1 MPKHTLAKLQ
11 AEIEEVYLVKDPH
24 ITKVM
29 AASVVAHFLS
39 SDPTWIVI
47 LAPSG
52 GCKSEFVNL
61 INSMAW
67 TPPATDARPY
77 SEEQKVYA
85 LSTLTSK
92 TFISGQKAVG
102 KDTSLLM
109 QISSGI
115 ITFKDLTSL
124 LSEQKDERAII
135 MAQLREIYDGKL
147 AKSFGTGETIEWKGK
162 ITILAASTYAIH
174 SMQQSYKA
182 MGERF
187 IFYNMEQPGRYEAA
201 ERTME
206 NQEEGRMTEHRDRLA
221 GKMREYCL
229 DVLNNMP
236 KEPTKITA
244 SQRKD
249 TLDLAELATR
259 ARSDVQRNW
268 SSREQEITE
277 VYPPEMPTRFAGQLQ
292 TMMGA
297 LQILNLH
304 DAGKPEMMPEDEKI
318 IAKLALDS
326 VTRSR
331 RTAMIEL
338 SKYDILE
345 TAGLAV
351 KLGMPTSSIRRW
363 VEDLVALEVAEREKG
378 SGSKGDRWKIKPQY
392 RDIIMRYEGVKKEA
406 GELTELGAEAEEL
419 KAAALE
425 QGSFIPPFDE
435 DENRRIAREAGVED
449 LLG

>member
-1 MPKHTLAKLQ
+1 MAP
-11 AEIEEVYLVKDPH
+11 LVSANCGFD
-24 ITKVM
+24 VGW
-29 AASVVAHFLS
+29 SEHF
-39 SDPTWIVI
+39 
-47 LAPSG
+47 A
-52 GCKSEFVNL
+52 
-61 INSMAW
+61 
-67 TPPATDARPY
+67 
-77 SEEQKVYA
+77 
-85 LSTLTSK
+85 
-92 TFISGQKAVG
+92 
-102 KDTSLLM
+102 
-109 QISSGI
+109 
-115 ITFKDLTSL
+115 
-124 LSEQKDERAII
+124 
-135 MAQLREIYDGKL
+135 
-147 AKSFGTGETIEWKGK
+147 
-162 ITILAASTYAIH
+162 
-174 SMQQSYKA
+174 
-182 MGERF
+182 
-187 IFYNMEQPGRYEAA
+187 
-201 ERTME
+201 
-206 NQEEGRMTEHRDRLA
+206 
-221 GKMREYCL
+221 
-229 DVLNNMP
+229 
-236 KEPTKITA
+236 
-244 SQRKD
+244 
-249 TLDLAELATR
+249 
-259 ARSDVQRNW
+259 
-268 SSREQEITE
+268 
-277 VYPPEMPTRFAGQLQ
+277 TRFAGQLQ
-292 TMMGA
+292 TMIRA

-419 KAAALE
+419 KAAAQE